1 MENQETTSSV
11 LERKKN
17 NAIALLE
24 TTISNGKGPTLTG
37 ISTFAAL
44 LTFIYGGAY
53 LYSYYII
60 GLGIPIFHFIEITE
74 IVQYAIS
81 SIFTISLIGVVLIA
95 MIYLLNYAIR
105 NRKQTYFKMM
115 SFLMI
120 LCIVLWVSIY
130 IYSISKDES
139 PSFYTNL
146 IVLRIMQW
154 IFLPFVFAISVLII
168 IDFNQTFTIYSLFIA
183 TIAFYTFMAFLNAK
197 IDKVN
202 AELSTKTHGIAV
214 HFDKGLKIK
223 SNTKMRYL
231 GRTKSHLFFKLE
243 NEWKRVYSLAD
254 ETIIDFK

>member
-1 MENQETTSSV
+1 MVNQETTSSV
-11 LERKKN
+11 LEQKKN

-24 TTISNGKGPTLTG
+24 TIISNGKGPTLTG
-37 ISTFAAL
+37 ISTFVAL

-81 SIFTISLIGVVLIA
+81 SIFTISLIGIVLIPL
-95 MIYLLNYAIR
+95 IYLLSHAFR
-105 NRKQTYFKMM
+105 NRQQTYFKIMF
-115 SFLMI
+115 SLII
-120 LCIVLWVSIY
+120 LCILLLVSIY
-130 IYSISKDES
+130 IYSIAKDES
-139 PSFYTNL
+139 PSFYTN
-146 IVLRIMQW
+146 VLTLRVIQW
-154 IFLPFVFAISVLII
+154 LFLPFAFSISALII
-168 IDFNQTFTIYSLFIA
+168 IDYNKTFTIYSLFIA
-183 TIAFYTFMAFLNAK
+183 TIIFYIFLAFVSANV
-197 IDKVN
+197 DKVN
-202 AELSTKTHGIAV
+202 AELSTKAHGISV

-243 NEWKRVYSLAD
+243 NEWKRAYSLEN